1 MATNCPQ
8 HVKPRACR
16 SAYVRFTSAWNSVR
30 GNRLRSWLNMLEN
43 RVTGE
48 PPWWW
53 RVEACRPRH
62 HHTPRRLTR
71 SQTLIW
77 TRVTWIIESTGKSR
91 ASGGCH
97 PLYRQLQA
105 GSPAALR
112 RLSKSSECDG
122 SRAQQSVRQIV
133 AFDDTSKRFPAPE
146 VTSHPEDPWKG
157 FRRHPLSQ
165 HLTGGRSEDSG
176 TRGSHQTLYDARL
189 LADLPHTR
197 SVHVQPGSLYTSYTL
212 LPLHACL
219 QASSTVVATLQLDG
233 NGDHTR

>member
-62 HHTPRRLTR
+62 HHTPRGLTR

-77 TRVTWIIESTGKSR
+77 TRVKTKSGHRRKRQSLDEGCSTAEDAVRVLNAKR
-91 ASGGCH
+91 
-97 PLYRQLQA
+97 RQ
-105 GSPAALR
+105 S
-112 RLSKSSECDG
+112 
-122 SRAQQSVRQIV
+122 
-133 AFDDTSKRFPAPE
+133 
-146 VTSHPEDPWKG
+146 
-157 FRRHPLSQ
+157 
-165 HLTGGRSEDSG
+165 
-176 TRGSHQTLYDARL
+176 
-189 LADLPHTR
+189 
-197 SVHVQPGSLYTSYTL
+197 
-212 LPLHACL
+212 
-219 QASSTVVATLQLDG
+219 
-233 NGDHTR
+233 

>member
-62 HHTPRRLTR
+62 HHTPRGLTR

-77 TRVTWIIESTGKSR
+77 TRVIFDIEDGEAMRGKTPEH
-91 ASGGCH
+91 AEELIMKQG
-97 PLYRQLQA
+97 
-105 GSPAALR
+105 R
-112 RLSKSSECDG
+112 RGL
-122 SRAQQSVRQIV
+122 
-133 AFDDTSKRFPAPE
+133 TE
-146 VTSHPEDPWKG
+146 VEVISLGLHTNVL
-157 FRRHPLSQ
+157 FRH
-165 HLTGGRSEDSG
+165 
-176 TRGSHQTLYDARL
+176 Y
-189 LADLPHTR
+189 
-197 SVHVQPGSLYTSYTL
+197 
-212 LPLHACL
+212 
-219 QASSTVVATLQLDG
+219 
-233 NGDHTR
+233 

>member
-62 HHTPRRLTR
+62 HHTPRGLTR

-77 TRVTWIIESTGKSR
+77 TRVRREVDIFSDLVILLLPEEICAYSTID
-91 ASGGCH
+91 CT
-97 PLYRQLQA
+97 
-105 GSPAALR
+105 
-112 RLSKSSECDG
+112 E
-122 SRAQQSVRQIV
+122 
-133 AFDDTSKRFPAPE
+133 
-146 VTSHPEDPWKG
+146 
-157 FRRHPLSQ
+157 
-165 HLTGGRSEDSG
+165 
-176 TRGSHQTLYDARL
+176 
-189 LADLPHTR
+189 DLPVTFAETTVFDCYFRLAPPLGLHDLC
-197 SVHVQPGSLYTSYTL
+197 SLNHVK
-212 LPLHACL
+212 C
-219 QASSTVVATLQLDG
+219 D
-233 NGDHTR
+233 DW

>member
-62 HHTPRRLTR
+62 HHTPRGLTR

-77 TRVTWIIESTGKSR
+77 TRVVRDIKKQY
-91 ASGGCH
+91 H
-97 PLYRQLQA
+97 V
-105 GSPAALR
+105 R
-112 RLSKSSECDG
+112 RLWDFDEDAVYVTDESGYQKLSLG
-122 SRAQQSVRQIV
+122 QKVVPVGFPRQDV
-133 AFDDTSKRFPAPE
+133 FE
-146 VTSHPEDPWKG
+146 
-157 FRRHPLSQ
+157 
-165 HLTGGRSEDSG
+165 
-176 TRGSHQTLYDARL
+176 
-189 LADLPHTR
+189 
-197 SVHVQPGSLYTSYTL
+197 
-212 LPLHACL
+212 
-219 QASSTVVATLQLDG
+219 
-233 NGDHTR
+233 

>member
-62 HHTPRRLTR
+62 HHTPRGLTR

-77 TRVTWIIESTGKSR
+77 TRVTLDKELQYAEHPFEHAKDHDHRDENGDSSPPLMLPHQRDRLIIVRSVVAEIVVGDPRCARDHGVRRLQVRSGDLELNRARNDVKSCSESATGKQILEPISLCEIWNA
-91 ASGGCH
+91 ASLKQRLCH
-97 PLYRQLQA
+97 R
-105 GSPAALR
+105 
-112 RLSKSSECDG
+112 
-122 SRAQQSVRQIV
+122 
-133 AFDDTSKRFPAPE
+133 
-146 VTSHPEDPWKG
+146 
-157 FRRHPLSQ
+157 
-165 HLTGGRSEDSG
+165 
-176 TRGSHQTLYDARL
+176 
-189 LADLPHTR
+189 
-197 SVHVQPGSLYTSYTL
+197 
-212 LPLHACL
+212 
-219 QASSTVVATLQLDG
+219 
-233 NGDHTR
+233 DH